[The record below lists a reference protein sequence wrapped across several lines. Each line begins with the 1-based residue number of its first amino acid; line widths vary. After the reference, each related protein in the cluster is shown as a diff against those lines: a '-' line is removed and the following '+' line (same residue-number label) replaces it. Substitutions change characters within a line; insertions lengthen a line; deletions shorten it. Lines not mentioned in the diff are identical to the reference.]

1 MANHFEW
8 SWTQEGLKFFAQG
21 WSVANAKGVVCIVHG
36 FNEHGTRYTDAA
48 ERLAAAGYSVLTYD
62 QFGHGKTE
70 GKRGHAPSYDA
81 MLDSIKVV
89 LAEAETRFP
98 GLPKFLWGH
107 SMGGGEVLNYL
118 LKRNPSLTGAIA
130 TGPLLKLAFEPPAI
144 KILLA
149 RIMINIYPGF
159 TEKAELD
166 SEGISRDKEEVK
178 KYNADPYNHGKITA
192 GMFFG
197 FFNAGQWALEHA
209 AELKTPLLLMHGTAD
224 RLTSAEGTKEFA
236 AKAPK
241 ELVTLK
247 LWDGYYHEL
256 HNEPL
261 ADRNAMFTYLINW
274 LDGMVAAKK

>member
-8 SWTQEGLKFFAQG
+8 SWTQEGLKIFAQG
-21 WSVANAKGVVCIVHG
+21 WGAPQPKGVVCIVHG
-36 FNEHGTRYTDAA
+36 FNEHSGRYADAA
-48 ERLAAAGYSVLTYD
+48 ERLVAAGYSVLAYD
-62 QFGHGKTE
+62 EFGHGQTE

-81 MLDSIKVV
+81 MLDSIKVI
-89 LAEAETRFP
+89 LAEAETRYP

-107 SMGGGEVLNYL
+107 SMGGGEVLNYI
-118 LKRNPSLTGAIA
+118 LKRAPNLTGAIA

-144 KILLA
+144 KVLLA
-149 RIMINIYPGF
+149 HLMVNIYPAF

-166 SEGISRDKEEVK
+166 SAGVSRDPEEVR

-224 RLTSAEGTKEFA
+224 RLTSPIGTKEFA
-236 AKAPK
+236 DKAPK
-241 ELVTLK
+241 GLVTLK
-247 LWDGYYHEL
+247 LWDGYFHEM
-256 HNEPL
+256 HNEPT
-261 ADRNAMFTYLINW
+261 ADRNAFFDYLINW
-274 LDGMVAAKK
+274 LNTRVQGGN